1 MPNAVRS
8 RPIAFA
14 LTLATLVCLWL
25 AAGPNP
31 ARAADPPA
39 GDHLVVSQIPSVA
52 TAQAVTLKRLDG
64 TGASDG
70 TGWTLPTATSGAN
83 KPFTL
88 QGDSNAVGG
97 VTRSADGRY
106 VTMAGYTAAV
116 GGSAAG
122 SDARVVARV
131 NAVGD
136 ANTSTTLGTAFTTQ
150 NIRGAVTNDGSSFY
164 VAGNGNTSAPL
175 GALLYAPVGSTSP
188 TVIAS
193 RTVPSSSSNSALNNS
208 RTAVIADGNV
218 WFSSE
223 KGTAGLYRTTGL
235 PTSGQTVSNPLAF
248 GSDGAGIIS
257 IALLKHDALAS
268 TSDVM
273 YVVRETQG
281 IYKFSWNGTSWI
293 NQGSVDSG
301 SSTAYAAVTAKV
313 DDAGDF
319 RLYATKG
326 TGAGNSV
333 VTMTD
338 SAAYNAAPSM
348 SSQTTLATAAG
359 GQVFRGVAFAP
370 SDPALAVP
378 SAPTGVSGTAGNA
391 KVTLSWTAPS
401 DGGSAITGYTITP
414 YKAGVAQTPIATGA
428 AATSYDVTGLTNGT
442 AYTFTVTATNANGNG
457 SASAPSAAVTPQ
469 APGAAV
475 PTISLSAPRLEGT
488 AGDATNPT
496 VDVTVAQT
504 GTAAA
509 DLTVTATA
517 SSRPSVAAV
526 SGVTVTGSG
535 ATRTVSVTPAGVGY
549 ANITLTVTGAES
561 KTATATLG
569 YAASAAT
576 TSPSTSRFLTGA
588 SDASAAIDVGDGYV
602 LVGDDEDNV
611 LRLYKANASGAPVK
625 TWNVT
630 SAVGGPEEMDIEAS
644 ARVGNVVYWTG
655 SMGNSKSGNLKPDRS
670 TLFTTTLT
678 GTGASTEVAVKGY
691 YRGLRADLIA
701 WDQAHANKYKFAA
714 GAAAGNIPKQINGFN
729 VEGLELAPGSTST
742 AYVGFRAPLA
752 PATAGGKAIVVP
764 VTNLDQLATSGQNTS
779 VHATFGTPIEMD
791 LGGLSIR
798 DIRRNAHDQYLILA
812 GSWAAGGSYALYT
825 WDGVPAHA
833 PVKTDTHLPDSEAT
847 GEDPGA
853 WEAIPSTPDPLVDG
867 APLRILM
874 DNGSADFYGD
884 GQEAKALSPEW
895 QKSRSDVFDLAL
907 PAGSTVEDPT
917 AVTGSSATLH
927 GTTGPGVT
935 GFAFL
940 YRKSGEIEWTTA
952 GPATDVTGPGAISA
966 AVTGL
971 DPLSVYYYKVR
982 QYPKVDGV
990 YAYSATGSFR
1000 TGAATPTAGDVVIGT
1015 PADVTSTGA
1024 TLSATV
1030 DTHGSATTGTVE
1042 WGTTT
1047 SYGKSAALYAAGPAS
1062 ARVLSRSLPTQFAA
1076 GTTYHYRVTIVNAGG
1091 TVASADHTFT
1101 TEGLPAPDVTFG
1113 AVDPIGSGTATVNM
1127 VADTDGAT
1135 VTATGIQYGTTTSY
1149 GKSLALLPGAKQPDG
1164 TRIYTR
1170 PLISLK
1176 ASTTYHYRVT
1186 LTTAFGTFDSG
1197 DRTFTTSAGGV

>member
-1 MPNAVRS
+1 MPTAVRN

-14 LTLATLVCLWL
+14 LALATLVCLWF

-70 TGWTLPTATSGAN
+70 TGWVLPTTTSGAN

-97 VTRSADGRY
+97 VTRSADGRF

-116 GGSAAG
+116 GESAAG

-131 NAVGD
+131 DAAGA
-136 ANTSTTLGTAFTTQ
+136 ANTATTLGTAFTTQ
-150 NIRGAVTNDGSSFY
+150 NIRGAVTNDGTSFY

-175 GALLYAPVGSTSP
+175 GALLYAPLGSTSP

-193 RTVPSSSSNSALNNS
+193 RTVPGTSSNSALNNS
-208 RTAVIADGNV
+208 RTTVIADGNV

-235 PTSGQTVSNPLAF
+235 PTSGQTVSNPLTF

-281 IYKFSWNGTSWI
+281 IYKFSWNGTSWVSR
-293 NQGSVDSG
+293 GSVDTG

-326 TGAGNSV
+326 TAAGNSV

-338 SAAYNAAPSM
+338 SAAYDAAPSM
-348 SSQTTLATAAG
+348 SSQTTLATAPG
-359 GQVFRGVAFAP
+359 GQVYRGVAFAP
-370 SDPALAVP
+370 
-378 SAPTGVSGTAGNA
+378 TGS
-391 KVTLSWTAPS
+391 VTP
-401 DGGSAITGYTITP
+401 
-414 YKAGVAQTPIATGA
+414 
-428 AATSYDVTGLTNGT
+428 
-442 AYTFTVTATNANGNG
+442 
-457 SASAPSAAVTPQ
+457 PSAAD
-469 APGAAV
+469 

-488 AGDATNPT
+488 AGDTTNPT

-517 SSRPSVAAV
+517 SSKPSVAAV

-535 ATRTVSVTPAGVGY
+535 ATRKVSVTPAGVGY
-549 ANITLTVTGAES
+549 ANITLTVTGADA

-576 TSPSTSRFLTGA
+576 TSPATSRFLTGA

-611 LRLYKANASGAPVK
+611 LRLYKANTSGAPAK

-630 SAVGGPEEMDIEAS
+630 SAVGGPAEMDIEAS

-678 GTGASTEVAVKGY
+678 GTGADTEVAVKGY

-701 WDQAHANKYKFAA
+701 WDQAHGNTYEFAA
-714 GAAAGNIPKQINGFN
+714 GAAAGNIPKQIDGFN
-729 VEGLELAPGSTST
+729 VEGLEFAPGSTST
-742 AYVGFRAPLA
+742 AYVGFRAPLT
-752 PATAGGKAIVVP
+752 PTTASGKAIIVP

-779 VHATFGTPIEMD
+779 VHATFGTPIELD

-884 GQEAKALSPEW
+884 GQEAKALAVEW
-895 QKSRSDVFDLAL
+895 QKSRSDVFDLAV
-907 PAGSTVEDPT
+907 PVGSTVEDPT
-917 AVTGSSATLH
+917 NVTGSSATLH

-940 YRKSGEIEWTTA
+940 YRKSGETEWTTA
-952 GPATDVTGPGAISA
+952 GPATDVTGPGAVSA
-966 AVTGL
+966 AISGL

-982 QYPKVDGV
+982 QYPKIDGA
-990 YAYSATGSFR
+990 YAYSTTGSFR
-1000 TGAATPTAGDVVIGT
+1000 TGAAATSAGDLVVGAPT
-1015 PADVTSTGA
+1015 DVTTTGA

-1047 SYGKSAALYAAGPAS
+1047 SYGKSAALYAAGPAG
-1062 ARVLSRSLPTQFAA
+1062 ARILSRSLPSQFAA
-1076 GTTYHYRVTIVNAGG
+1076 GTTYHYRVTITNAGG
-1091 TVASADHTFT
+1091 TVSSPDHTFT
-1101 TEGLPAPDVTFG
+1101 TDGLPAPEVTFG
-1113 AVDPIGSGTATVNM
+1113 AVDPIGASTATVNM
-1127 VADTDGAT
+1127 VADTGGAT
-1135 VTATGIQYGTTTSY
+1135 VSASSIQYGTTMSY

-1176 ASTTYHYRVT
+1176 ANTTYHYRVT

-1197 DRTFTTSAGGV
+1197 DRTFTTNAGGV